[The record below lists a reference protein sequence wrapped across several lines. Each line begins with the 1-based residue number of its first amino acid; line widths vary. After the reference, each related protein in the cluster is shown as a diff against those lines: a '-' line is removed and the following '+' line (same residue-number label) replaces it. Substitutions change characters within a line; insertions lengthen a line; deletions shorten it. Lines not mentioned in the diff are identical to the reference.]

1 MERTRRLRL
10 SGAIVAAFLVLMPLM
25 GMSTH
30 VSAQGSGDP
39 ESLLSD
45 AQALTD
51 QLTPVVDQD
60 SFTITQSA
68 DKIASHSLGTAPIQD
83 FYLEFTVEAPRDGA
97 KDPFDFG
104 LFFRDSGSDYY
115 GLAISSDAGG
125 NGPAWG
131 LILAKTGSDPKS
143 ADSGDIAAKDFPT
156 AAGSTYDVVVAA
168 MGGDAAFSV
177 NGTAVA
183 QLDVSA
189 ITDGGDISL
198 ASGFFSSSSVA
209 GDKVAFSN
217 VTLYDLNGAEG
228 GNGGNGGKTEEASP
242 TPESGNSGGS
252 GGQTEGRPTAT
263 AESGNQ
269 GNGGSSADVGYT
281 SPDYGYTLAFDNT
294 WTIADQS
301 EKDGNDYVNLNN
313 GTSTVL
319 IFGQA
324 YTGTAQACVES
335 DIKYF
340 QDTANGYT
348 FDGVATDKSG
358 QELSGELDNNSY
370 YAVLWVTDKN
380 GDAQTIYVECRPIVD
395 GKSMMLIEQYTADA
409 DYNSQIDARKAL
421 LAGLVIDG
429 AGNGGNSGNSG
440 NSGGNA
446 SNETP
451 TPEETTSA
459 NTNTGNEL
467 DVTLDAVQRSGVS
480 GDAVLTPS
488 GSTRTKVVVTSD
500 NAPEGALVVLQEGSC
515 DSLSGTPDLEAGT
528 IDANGESS
536 ARVKA
541 TIDDLSGN
549 YALTIIDA
557 DTEDYETPLACGDI

>member
-39 ESLLSD
+39 EGLLSD

-68 DKIASHSLGTAPIQD
+68 DKIASHSLGSDPIQD

-97 KDPFDFG
+97 TDPFDFG
-104 LFFRDSGSDYY
+104 LFFRDASSDYY
-115 GLAISSDAGG
+115 GLAVSSDAGG

-131 LILAKTGSDPKS
+131 LILAQTGSDPKS
-143 ADSGDIAAKDFPT
+143 VDSGDLSAKDFPT

-183 QLDVSA
+183 QLDVSKL
-189 ITDGGDISL
+189 TDGGDISL

-228 GNGGNGGKTEEASP
+228 GNNGGNTQEASP
-242 TPESGNSGGS
+242 TPESGNGGDN

-269 GNGGSSADVGYT
+269 GNQGGSSSDVGYT

-294 WTIADQS
+294 WTISDQS
-301 EKDGNDYVNLNN
+301 EKDGNDYVNLSN
-313 GTSTVL
+313 GKSTVL

-340 QDTANGYT
+340 QDKSNGYT

-358 QELSGELDNNSY
+358 SELSGDLAGNGY
-370 YAVLWVTDKN
+370 YSVLWVTDKN

-395 GKSMMLIEQYTADA
+395 GKSMMLIEQYAADA
-409 DYNSQIDARKAL
+409 DYNSEIAARKAL
-421 LAGLVIDG
+421 LAGLVIEG
-429 AGNGGNSGNSG
+429 ASNG

-451 TPEETTSA
+451 TAEATTTSA

-467 DVTLDAVQRSGVS
+467 DVTLDQVKRSGVS

-488 GSTRTKVVVTSD
+488 GSTRTKVVVTAD
-500 NAPEGALVVLQEGSC
+500 GAPEGALVVLQKGSC
-515 DSLSGTPDLEAGT
+515 DSLSGTPDFEAGT

-541 TIDDLSGN
+541 TVDDLSGN
-549 YALTIIDA
+549 YALTIIDP
-557 DTEDYETPLACGDI
+557 DTEDYEAPLACGDI

>member
-189 ITDGGDISL
+189 ITD
-198 ASGFFSSSSVA
+198 
-209 GDKVAFSN
+209 
-217 VTLYDLNGAEG
+217 LNGAEG

-269 GNGGSSADVGYT
+269 GNGGSSAEVGYT
-281 SPDYGYTLAFDNT
+281 SPDYG
-294 WTIADQS
+294 
-301 EKDGNDYVNLNN
+301 
-313 GTSTVL
+313 
-319 IFGQA
+319 
-324 YTGTAQACVES
+324 
-335 DIKYF
+335 
-340 QDTANGYT
+340 
-348 FDGVATDKSG
+348 
-358 QELSGELDNNSY
+358 
-370 YAVLWVTDKN
+370 
-380 GDAQTIYVECRPIVD
+380 
-395 GKSMMLIEQYTADA
+395 
-409 DYNSQIDARKAL
+409 
-421 LAGLVIDG
+421 
-429 AGNGGNSGNSG
+429 
-440 NSGGNA
+440 
-446 SNETP
+446 
-451 TPEETTSA
+451 
-459 NTNTGNEL
+459 
-467 DVTLDAVQRSGVS
+467 
-480 GDAVLTPS
+480 
-488 GSTRTKVVVTSD
+488 
-500 NAPEGALVVLQEGSC
+500 
-515 DSLSGTPDLEAGT
+515 
-528 IDANGESS
+528 
-536 ARVKA
+536 
-541 TIDDLSGN
+541 
-549 YALTIIDA
+549 
-557 DTEDYETPLACGDI
+557 